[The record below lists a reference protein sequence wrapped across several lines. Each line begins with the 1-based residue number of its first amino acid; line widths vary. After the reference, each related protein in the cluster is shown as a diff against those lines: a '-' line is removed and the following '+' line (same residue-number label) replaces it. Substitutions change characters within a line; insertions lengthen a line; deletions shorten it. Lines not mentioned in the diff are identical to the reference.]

1 MEKQEEYKVKYK
13 NMEQKESKSSKHFN
27 ISMVKS
33 AVRIAAYTMLAFN
46 YLWMAGLVLIMAEGL
61 GVAEEL

>member
-1 MEKQEEYKVKYK
+1 MDLKLNNIEP
-13 NMEQKESKSSKHFN
+13 KESKSNKHFN

-33 AVRIAAYTMLAFN
+33 GVRIAAYTMLAFGH
-46 YLWMAGLVLIMAEGL
+46 LWMAGLVLIVAEGL

>member
-1 MEKQEEYKVKYK
+1 MQP
-13 NMEQKESKSSKHFN
+13 KESKSNRHFN

-33 AVRIAAYTMLAFN
+33 AVRIAAYIMLAFGH
-46 YLWMAGLVLIMAEGL
+46 LWMAGLVLIIAEGL

>member
-1 MEKQEEYKVKYK
+1 
-13 NMEQKESKSSKHFN
+13 MEQKESKSNKHFN

-33 AVRIAAYTMLAFN
+33 GVRIAAYTMLAFGH
-46 YLWMAGLVLIMAEGL
+46 LWMAGLVLIIAEGL

>member
-1 MEKQEEYKVKYK
+1 
-13 NMEQKESKSSKHFN
+13 MEQKESKSSKHFN

-46 YLWMAGLVLIMAEGL
+46 YLWMAGLVLIIAEGL